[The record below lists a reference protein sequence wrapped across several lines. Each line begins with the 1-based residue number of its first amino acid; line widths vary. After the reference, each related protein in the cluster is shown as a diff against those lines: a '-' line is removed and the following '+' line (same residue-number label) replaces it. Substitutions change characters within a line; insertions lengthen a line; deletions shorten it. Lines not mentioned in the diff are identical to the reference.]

1 MSNPTVLFRSLL
13 VYGLCLPLALF
24 LGYLLANPL
33 DFVTFVVVG
42 AVFLLLTAPL
52 FLKYYHVW
60 LLATWNMSVVVFF
73 LPGRPQLWMLITAI
87 GLGIAVLQYILS
99 REHRLISVPSLTWPL
114 LAIAAVVLLTA
125 QMTGGIGMR
134 SFGSNVY
141 GGKRYFLMLLA
152 ILGYFVMVSRTIPFK
167 KANLYVALF
176 FLGSCTMVVGS
187 TAGMLPSSFS
197 WLYVI
202 FPIENLGYL
211 SNITQSL
218 MTRSWG
224 LALLSLGVFCAMLT
238 KYGVQGILDL
248 QRPYRLFFFLG
259 FVFIGLLGGFRSV
272 LIIYIMTFGILL
284 YLEGMMRTRL
294 LPAMVLTVI
303 LGGALLTAFATSLP
317 LSVQRSL
324 AFLPIRID
332 PIAKLD
338 AQASSEWRIRMWK
351 NVLPEIPQNLFVGK
365 GYLFSSTDDWMYQF
379 KGGEE
384 GARGSELVGD
394 YHNGPL
400 SVILP
405 FGLPGVL
412 TFCWFLFACGRAL
425 YRNYK
430 FSIPEYRIINT
441 FLFAYFVARVIFFFA
456 VFGSLY
462 SDLAMFT
469 GIVGLSVSLNGGVS
483 QPEAEPAP
491 QFVFGERNV
500 PAEAEPQPVA

>member
-1 MSNPTVLFRSLL
+1 MTNPTVLFRSLL

-24 LGYLLANPL
+24 LGYVLANPL
-33 DFVTFVVVG
+33 DFFTFIVVG
-42 AVFLLLTAPL
+42 AVFMLLMTPL

-60 LLATWNMSVVVFF
+60 LMATWNMSVVVFM
-73 LPGRPQLWMLITAI
+73 LPGNPQLWMAMTAI
-87 GLGIAVLQYILS
+87 GLMITVLQYILS

-114 LAIAAVVLLTA
+114 LAMAAVVLLTA
-125 QMTGGIGMR
+125 KLTGGIGLR

-152 ILGYFVMVSRTIPFK
+152 ILGYFVLVSRRIPFK

-176 FLGSCTMVVGS
+176 FLGSGTMAIGS
-187 TAGMLPSSFS
+187 TAGLLPASFN
-197 WLYVI
+197 WLYVV
-202 FPIENLGYL
+202 FPVENLGYL

-238 KYGVQGILDL
+238 KYGAKGILDL
-248 QRPYRLFFFLG
+248 HRPHRLILFLG
-259 FVFIGLLGGFRSV
+259 FIFIGLLGGFRSV
-272 LIIYIMTFGILL
+272 MIIYIMTFGILL
-284 YLEGMMRTRL
+284 YLEGMLRTRL
-294 LPAMVLTVI
+294 LPAILLTII
-303 LGGALLTAFATSLP
+303 LSGALLTAFATSLP

-351 NVLPEIPQNLFVGK
+351 NVLPEIPQNLFIGK
-365 GYLFSSTDDWMYQF
+365 GYLFSSTDDWMLQF
-379 KGGEE
+379 KIGEE

-405 FGLPGVL
+405 FGLPGV
-412 TFCWFLFACGRAL
+412 FAFIWLLYAGTKAL

-430 FSIPEYRIINT
+430 YSIPEYKLINT
-441 FLFAYFVARVIFFFA
+441 FLFAYFLARVVFFAA

-462 SDLAMFT
+462 SDLALFT
-469 GIVGLSVSLNGGVS
+469 GLLGVSVSLNGGVA
-483 QPEAEPAP
+483 QPEAEPQP
-491 QFVFGERNV
+491 QFVLGERV
-500 PAEAEPQPVA
+500 APAQAEPQPVT